1 MHTTSHSHMTTNGK
15 ALQVDRS
22 AIKPSTIPVI
32 KRQRQNWLDAPSDD
46 YFIATE
52 ETRKF
57 RKQFTRSQLKRA
69 SRTPCAPITV
79 TTKSLVNHRLVWTEP
94 ATIMH

>member
-1 MHTTSHSHMTTNGK
+1 TPSHTTRTIMHTASHSHMTTNGK
-15 ALQVDRS
+15 ALQVGRS

-57 RKQFTRSQLKRA
+57 
-69 SRTPCAPITV
+69 P
-79 TTKSLVNHRLVWTEP
+79 
-94 ATIMH
+94 TIMH